1 MENYSCD
8 KILTFLLTNVLRY
21 VILQN
26 MIMFGIKKLQKQ
38 SDGKGVFYENSI
50 KGICMDGMVSIWGSY
65 NYNGVEYV

>member
-26 MIMFGIKKLQKQ
+26 MIMFGIKQLQKQ
-38 SDGKGVFYENSI
+38 PDGKGVFYENGT
-50 KGICMDGMVSIWGSY
+50 KGICMDGMVSVWGSCD
-65 NYNGVEYV
+65 YNGVGYA